1 MAAIELVDNPQLQR
15 QAHFLSPKIPA
26 NVVLRSF
33 MVSSPSII
41 SSSSSSL
48 PESATLKGLIFP
60 FPFLVILGEAF
71 ELSEAVVDSESDESE
86 SRNVD

>member
-1 MAAIELVDNPQLQR
+1 MAAIELVDRTQLQR

-41 SSSSSSL
+41 SPSSSL
-48 PESATLKGLIFP
+48 LESATLKGLIFP
-60 FPFLVILGEAF
+60 FPFLLILGEAF

-86 SRNVD
+86 RKNKC